1 MGYPWLYMPA
11 THVKE
16 QLGHELT
23 FSLATRSKKRRK
35 QLEWQLQSF
44 LRSTQTLEKGTA
56 KSIALHVNAK
66 KIFQEVGYNLPLCFL
81 IIFPEVSTLASL
93 VVVNLLKVKIY
104 FLSIC
109 HMKNARLCN
118 FKDCSLSSVFWK
130 WTSLVSL
137 GNAICKT

>member
-44 LRSTQTLEKGTA
+44 LRSTQTLEKATA
-56 KSIALHVNAK
+56 KSIALHVKEK
-66 KIFQEVGYNLPLCFL
+66 K
-81 IIFPEVSTLASL
+81 
-93 VVVNLLKVKIY
+93 
-104 FLSIC
+104 
-109 HMKNARLCN
+109 
-118 FKDCSLSSVFWK
+118 SSKKSATTYPYAF
-130 WTSLVSL
+130 
-137 GNAICKT
+137 